1 MTVTQS
7 ISIIGCGKLGKTLG
21 RLWTLH
27 HALQLQ
33 DILNRTLDSAQRAV
47 DFIGAGHGID
57 SYAELQQADIYLI
70 TAPDDQIVSCCEQLA
85 HTGIFSADCVV
96 FHCSGALPSS
106 ALEAARQQ
114 GAAVASIH
122 PIRSFG
128 APEQVVQH
136 FAGTFCGVEGDQR
149 ALDVL
154 QPPFKAIGAQLV
166 PIKADAKI
174 LYHAAAVFSS
184 NYLVTLLDVAQQ
196 AYVAAGITPD
206 VALKLIEP
214 LMRETAD
221 NVFRL
226 GTEAALT
233 GPIARGDMATAEKQL
248 HAVAEWNPAYAA
260 LYEQFM
266 KLTVDLAARRDN
278 HKH

>member
-1 MTVTQS
+1 MTKS
-7 ISIIGCGKLGKTLG
+7 ISMIGCGKVGKTLG
-21 RLWTLH
+21 RLWTLNGT
-27 HALQLQ
+27 LQIQ
-33 DILNRTLDSAQRAV
+33 DILSRSVDSASLAR
-47 DFIGAGHGID
+47 DFIGAGRAIATQ
-57 SYAELQQADIYLI
+57 AELGNAAIYLI
-70 TAPDDQIVSCCEQLA
+70 ATSDDQIEACCERLA
-85 HTGIFSADCVV
+85 QTGKLTANSIV

-106 ALEAARQQ
+106 VLQAAKQK

-122 PIRSFG
+122 PIRSFA
-128 APEQVVQH
+128 APEQVVQN
-136 FAGTFCGVEGDQR
+136 FVGTFCGAEGDQR
-149 ALDVL
+149 ALEVL
-154 QPPFKAIGAQLV
+154 QPAFSAIGAQLV

-196 AYVAAGITPD
+196 AYVQAGIAPEI
-206 VALKLIEP
+206 ALKLMTP
-214 LMRETAD
+214 LVRETAD

-226 GTEAALT
+226 GPESALT

-266 KLTVDLAARRDN
+266 KLTVDLTARRDSTR
-278 HKH
+278 

>member
-1 MTVTQS
+1 MTKS

-33 DILNRTLDSAQRAV
+33 DVMNRTLDSAQRAV
-47 DFIGAGHGID
+47 EFIGAGRVID

-70 TAPDDQIVSCCEQLA
+70 AAPDDQIVACCEQLA
-85 HTGIFSADCVV
+85 HTGIFSATNIV
-96 FHCSGALPSS
+96 FHCSGTLPSS
-106 ALEAARQQ
+106 ALAAAIQQ

-122 PIRSFG
+122 PIRSF
-128 APEQVVQH
+128 ASPEKVVKN
-136 FAGTFCGVEGDQR
+136 FAETFCGVEGDQR

-154 QPPFKAIGAQLV
+154 QPAFTAIGAQLV

-196 AYVAAGITPD
+196 AYMVAGIAPD
-206 VALKLIEP
+206 VALKLMAP
-214 LMRETAD
+214 LMQETAD
-221 NVFRL
+221 NV
-226 GTEAALT
+226 
-233 GPIARGDMATAEKQL
+233 
-248 HAVAEWNPAYAA
+248 
-260 LYEQFM
+260 
-266 KLTVDLAARRDN
+266 
-278 HKH
+278 

>member
-1 MTVTQS
+1 MTKS
-7 ISIIGCGKLGKTLG
+7 ISIIGCGKVGKTLG
-21 RLWTLH
+21 RLWMLNGV
-27 HALQLQ
+27 LQIQ
-33 DILNRTLDSAQRAV
+33 DILNRSVDSAARASA
-47 DFIGAGHGID
+47 FIGAGRAIA
-57 SYAELQQADIYLI
+57 SYVVLKPADIYLI
-70 TAPDDQIVSCCEQLA
+70 AAPDDQIGRCCEELA
-85 HTGIFSADCVV
+85 QTGKLSVNSIV

-106 ALEAARQQ
+106 VLQSARQQ
-114 GAAVASIH
+114 GAAIASIH
-122 PIRSFG
+122 PIRSF
-128 APEQVVQH
+128 ASLEKVVES
-136 FAGTFCGVEGDQR
+136 FAGTFCGMEGDQR
-149 ALDVL
+149 ALDML
-154 QPPFKAIGAQLV
+154 QQAFIAIGAQLV
-166 PIKADAKI
+166 SIKADAKI

-196 AYVAAGITPD
+196 TYVAAGIAPD

-226 GTEAALT
+226 GTETALT

-248 HAVAEWNPAYAA
+248 RAVAEWDPAYAA

-278 HKH
+278 HKN

>member
-1 MTVTQS
+1 MTKF
-7 ISIIGCGKLGKTLG
+7 ISIIGCGKVGKTLS
-21 RLWTLH
+21 RLWTLNG
-27 HALQLQ
+27 ALHIQ
-33 DILNRTLDSAQRAV
+33 DILNRSVDSATRASA
-47 DFIGAGHGID
+47 FIGAGRAIA
-57 SYAELQQADIYLI
+57 SYADLQPADIYLI
-70 TAPDDQIVSCCEQLA
+70 AAPDDQIEHCCEELSR
-85 HTGIFSADCVV
+85 TGNLSADSIV

-106 ALEAARQQ
+106 VLQAACQQ

-122 PIRSFG
+122 PIRSF
-128 APEQVVQH
+128 ASPEKVIQS
-136 FAGTFCGVEGDQR
+136 FTGTFCGMEGDQR

-154 QPPFKAIGAQLV
+154 QQAFTAIGAQLV
-166 PIKADAKI
+166 SIKADAKI

-196 AYVAAGITPD
+196 AYIQAGIAPD

-248 HAVAEWNPAYAA
+248 RAVAQWNPACAA

-278 HKH
+278 CKN